1 MDVTM
6 SIVTGG
12 GRKQNMMRHAKTL
25 KEVTTFEEAVEEFR
39 KEFRPFF
46 PPQATFDDVEEKR
59 SKKNVKV

>member
-12 GRKQNMMRHAKTL
+12 GKKANRMAHSCTL
-25 KEVTTFEEAVEEFR
+25 KECTTYEEAVEHFR

-46 PPQATFDDVEEKR
+46 PTYQDITKPPTKKAEK
-59 SKKNVKV
+59 KE